1 MYYSAMIETVQTLLM
16 NLRGQ
21 DWKQMRMEGIPGKR
35 KDMNKG
41 IMGTMERQGESQT
54 TEALEYHTKKQ
65 GNAL

>member
-1 MYYSAMIETVQTLLM
+1 
-16 NLRGQ
+16 
-21 DWKQMRMEGIPGKR
+21 MRMEGIPGKR